1 MANEREPRT
10 YPTGNGLTVPMPN
23 PNGNPT
29 VITPLPTLRDA
40 ASVRP
45 DSVHDLP
52 LWRPDVSPTAA
63 RNTEPSPAEQT
74 EIGIV
79 AAQVVG
85 HTIKHEYMRKFNR
98 LRAELRA
105 EPRKVMDD
113 LRDIVTASVMDAHA
127 ILAELES
134 VAESMGF
141 RSASVRRLGKG
152 LAHGDMSAAD
162 VLEELH
168 ALG

>member
-10 YPTGNGLTVPMPN
+10 YPTGNELTVPMPN
-23 PNGNPT
+23 PNGSPT

-52 LWRPDVSPTAA
+52 LWRPGVSPTAA
-63 RNTEPSPAEQT
+63 HNDEPSPAEQT
-74 EIGIV
+74 EIGTV

-85 HTIKHEYMRKFNR
+85 HAYKRQFNR
-98 LRAELRA
+98 LRAEMRA
-105 EPRKVMDD
+105 EPRKVIAD
-113 LRDIVTASVMDAHA
+113 LNDIVAGYKVDAHT
-127 ILAELES
+127 IMAELDA
-134 VAESMGF
+134 VAESLGF

-152 LAHGDMSAAD
+152 LAHGDMTAAA